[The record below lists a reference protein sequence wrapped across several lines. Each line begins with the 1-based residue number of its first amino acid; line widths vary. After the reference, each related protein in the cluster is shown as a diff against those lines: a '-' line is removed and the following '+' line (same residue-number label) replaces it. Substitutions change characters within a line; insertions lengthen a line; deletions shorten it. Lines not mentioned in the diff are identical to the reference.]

1 MGKSFLHISELTFS
15 YPQSHTN
22 IFNHFS
28 IQLEEGWTAVTG
40 ANGSGKSTLLKLVA
54 GRLIPDAGQIRFD
67 GTCVYCPQEVGVME
81 ENLIGFF
88 SELYDGNS
96 RAGRLFSQLELDH
109 DWPYRWESLSYGERK
124 RFQLA
129 RVLLDEPEVLLLDEP
144 TNHLDTQA
152 QHLVSEVLSD
162 YHGIAL
168 LVSHDRRL
176 LNQLTT
182 HTLMLS
188 SSGDGIEPR
197 LFKGNWDSA
206 WAQYEQEQET
216 LMKNRRKAQAEE
228 QRLRRE
234 IQRRKQEAQGHKKD
248 FSKRHLD
255 PKDHDGKGKIDLM
268 RLTSKDSTGANVIK
282 NLEGRVQ
289 DLRDGQTKPDYRKK
303 TGVTLISRPFASD
316 SFFHLEPGT
325 IDLGD
330 KSLVYPEISMSE
342 ADRICLVGPNGSGK
356 TSVIRLILSKWALE
370 KQDYAYLPQEIPSR
384 DAEALLLQFSSL
396 NNTERGEI
404 LSHYSRLNGDPQ
416 SLQDDTV
423 PSPGVLRKLLV
434 DRAFFREIPLIIL
447 DEPTNHLDLPSR
459 IALEEALIQYGGAVL
474 LVSHDDEFRDKI
486 GCRIWEICQNGQV
499 HRLQR
504 A

>member
-28 IQLEEGWTAVTG
+28 IQLPEGWTAVTG

-54 GRLIPDAGQIRFD
+54 GRLIPEAGQIRFD
-67 GTCVYCPQEVGVME
+67 GTCVYCPQEVRVME

-96 RAGRLFSQLELDH
+96 LAGRLFSQLELDH

-129 RVLLDEPEVLLLDEP
+129 RVLLDDPEVLLLDEP
-144 TNHLDTQA
+144 TNHLDTRA

-176 LNQLTT
+176 LNRLTT

-188 SSGDGIEPR
+188 SAGDGAEPR
-197 LFKGNWDSA
+197 FFKGNWDSA
-206 WAQYEQEQET
+206 WTQYEQEQET
-216 LMKNRRKAQAEE
+216 LLKNRRKAQVEE

-268 RLTSKDSTGANVIK
+268 RLTSKDATGANVIK

-289 DLRDGQTKPDYRKK
+289 DLQDGQIKPDYRKK
-303 TGVTLISRPFASD
+303 TGVTLISRSFASD
-316 SFFHLEPGT
+316 SFFQLEPGT
-325 IDLGD
+325 LDLGE
-330 KSLVYPEISMSE
+330 KRLVYPEISMAA

-356 TSVIRLILSKWALE
+356 TSIIRLILSKSGLGKE
-370 KQDYAYLPQEIPSR
+370 DYAYLPQEIPSQ
-384 DAEALLLQFSSL
+384 DAEDLLLQFSSL

-416 SLQDDTV
+416 SLQDEDV
-423 PSPGVLRKLLV
+423 PSPGELRKILV
-434 DRAFFREIPLIIL
+434 AMAFFRAIPLIIL

-459 IALEEALIQYGGAVL
+459 MALEEALVQYTGAVL

-486 GCRIWEICQNGQV
+486 GCRIWDICQNGQV

-504 A
+504 D